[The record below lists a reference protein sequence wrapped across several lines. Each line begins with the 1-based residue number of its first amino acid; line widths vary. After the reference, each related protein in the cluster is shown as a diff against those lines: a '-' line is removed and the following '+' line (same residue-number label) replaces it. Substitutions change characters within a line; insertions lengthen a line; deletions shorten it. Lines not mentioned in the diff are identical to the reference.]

1 LENFLQL
8 HGLRSYPI
16 VQAIVEEAVNSL
28 GENANIDVR
37 NAEKQRWNIYVMER
51 INIGR
56 TSFTDH
62 FLSTTPNGIV
72 RPGDNNFG
80 HLYSLFEAFAMAE
93 PSNMRQKDYNC
104 HHDMDRLQEYVE
116 NSLNAL
122 VNRQII
128 NDNLKEEML
137 QSLGNYVHLSR
148 NFSYIS
154 QHFGN
159 KMARFILFWKMHKS
173 ALPEWFAFVKKG
185 MLYMPNS
192 CGVERL
198 FSLLKRVIT
207 ADKSNA
213 LDDYI
218 KTAVYLCYKFKSDY
232 SIIVDENNVN
242 ENLNNEINEIMDDA
256 SINDDDNSL
265 GESGIDSDNDSE
277 NYW

>member
-1 LENFLQL
+1 LETFLQH
-8 HGLRSYPI
+8 HGLRSYPN
-16 VQAIVEEAVNSL
+16 VLAIVEEAVNSL
-28 GENANIDVR
+28 GENANINIR
-37 NAEKQRWNIYVMER
+37 NEEQQRWNIYVMER
-51 INIGR
+51 INNGR
-56 TSFTDH
+56 TSFIDH
-62 FLSTTPNGIV
+62 FLSTTPTGIV

-80 HLYSLFEAFAMAE
+80 HLYSLFEAFALAE
-93 PSNMRQKDYNC
+93 PSNMRQKDFNF
-104 HHDMDRLQEYVE
+104 HHDMDRLDEFVG
-116 NSLNAL
+116 NALSAL

-128 NDNLKEEML
+128 NDKMKEAML

-159 KMARFILFWKMHKS
+159 KMARFILFWRMHKS

-207 ADKSNA
+207 ADKTNA

-218 KTAVYLCYKFKSDY
+218 KTAVNLCYKFKSDY
-232 SIIVDENNVN
+232 SCTVN
-242 ENLNNEINEIMDDA
+242 EDNDNDILNNEN
-256 SINDDDNSL
+256 NDDNDNSL